1 VSVTLALALG
11 TSPLPAQVG
20 TSEPSQNVILRP
32 GDAVRLSVWRQ
43 PELSGEFI
51 VLADGRLAHP
61 LLQAVRVTDVR
72 FLEAMGRMRSVLG
85 RYDAEPQFVMEPL
98 IRVIL
103 GGEVQRP
110 DRYMLPPE
118 TDVAQA
124 VAVAGGLTQLGRR
137 EQVRLFRG
145 NEEFVFDLGLLSSG
159 AQNTLVQSGDQ
170 ILVDRRSTVFRDYV
184 APLVGVLGGIAS
196 VISVIIV
203 AGK

>member
-1 VSVTLALALG
+1 
-11 TSPLPAQVG
+11 
-20 TSEPSQNVILRP
+20 
-32 GDAVRLSVWRQ
+32 VRLSVWRQ
-43 PELSGEFI
+43 PELSGEFV

-61 LLQAVRVTDVR
+61 LLQAVRVSDVR
-72 FLEAMGRMRSVLG
+72 FVEATSRMRSVLG

-98 IRVIL
+98 VRVIL

-145 NEEFVFDLGLLSSG
+145 NEEFVFDLGVLASG
-159 AQNTLVQSGDQ
+159 AQSTLVQSGDQ

-184 APLVGVLGGIAS
+184 APIVGVLGGIAS
-196 VISVIIV
+196 VISVVIV

>member
-1 VSVTLALALG
+1 MLAMAWG
-11 TSPLPAQVG
+11 TSPLLAQVG

-43 PELSGEFI
+43 PELSGEFV

-61 LLQAVRVTDVR
+61 LLQAVRVSDVR
-72 FLEAMGRMRSVLG
+72 FVEATSRMRSVLR

-98 IRVIL
+98 VRVIL

-145 NEEFVFDLGLLSSG
+145 NEEFVFDLGVLASG
-159 AQNTLVQSGDQ
+159 AQSTLVQSGDQ

-196 VISVIIV
+196 VISVVIV